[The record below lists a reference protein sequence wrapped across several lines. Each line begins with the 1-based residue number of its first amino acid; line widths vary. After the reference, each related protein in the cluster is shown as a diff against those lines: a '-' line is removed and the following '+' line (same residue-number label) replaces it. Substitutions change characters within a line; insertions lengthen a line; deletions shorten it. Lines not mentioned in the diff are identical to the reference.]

1 METSR
6 HLLFFGHPPRA
17 RLPKL
22 TLTIIILAAGCA
34 ESPFPESVSPDVRAG
49 TETLVSPPPHPSGPD
64 ILSTATSL
72 PAGQPALFPGLPVLV
87 AADDWWL
94 IRRMDIF
101 AFNDDGIRALDS
113 YSRSY
118 PYGTPADTVS
128 LASGPKIVVAVANC
142 ALPDPLVTGL
152 HCYEDLR
159 GAVAEFTSDH
169 PSYPV
174 MSGEAHF
181 SAGGGATCTVTLEPL
196 MSVVEVQSLECRMEE
211 PWRGQRL
218 SGVRVYL
225 TGVGNRAGLLEQE
238 GFLPTE
244 TLNNGGLSEQDLG
257 RLPYSGMVYKYLGNG
272 RTSGET
278 TRYDGASLY
287 CYPNEA
293 EEETFAS
300 PYTRLVV
307 EGKIDGRTCYY
318 AFPVN
323 RGRYAGDGTPGIGR
337 NRRYVFNLTI
347 TRPGTESL
355 ADFYD
360 SGP

>member
-6 HLLFFGHPPRA
+6 HLFSHGHPPRA
-17 RLPKL
+17 CLPKL

-49 TETLVSPPPHPSGPD
+49 TETLVSPHPYPSGPD
-64 ILSTATSL
+64 ILSAATTLLARQS
-72 PAGQPALFPGLPVLV
+72 ALFPGLPVQV
-87 AADDWWL
+87 EADDWWL

-101 AFNDDGIRALDS
+101 VFNDDGIRALDS
-113 YSRSY
+113 YTRSY

-159 GAVAEFTSDH
+159 GAVAEFSSDH

-174 MSGEAHF
+174 MSGQAHF
-181 SAGGGATCTVTLEPL
+181 SAGGGAVCTVTLEPV
-196 MSVVEVQSLECRMEE
+196 MSVVEVQSLECRMDE
-211 PWRGQRL
+211 PYRGQKL
-218 SGVRVYL
+218 SGVKVYL
-225 TGVGNRAGLLEQE
+225 TGVGNRAGLLEQD

-272 RTSGET
+272 RTSGGT
-278 TRYDGASLY
+278 TSYGGASLY

-293 EEETFAS
+293 EEESFAS
-300 PYTRLVV
+300 PFTRLVV
-307 EGKIDGRTCYY
+307 EGKLNGKTCYY

-323 RGRYAGDGTPGIGR
+323 RGAGAGDTEGIGR
-337 NRRYVFNLTI
+337 NRRYVFNLTL
-347 TRPGTESL
+347 TRPGAESL
-355 ADFYD
+355 AEANI
-360 SGP
+360 SSP